1 MKVLQLPI
9 TEIPYSG
16 IFQTNLKKDKKY
28 SLEGKVWKG
37 MVDKEEWEGRRNYI
51 ESSCSR
57 LKAEG
62 M

>member
-28 SLEGKVWKG
+28 SLEGKVWNG
-37 MVDKEEWEGRRNYI
+37 MVDKEEGEGKKK
-51 ESSCSR
+51 
-57 LKAEG
+57 LH
-62 M
+62 